1 MSPTVAEA
9 VDQRRRSS
17 RLHDVTRRLHGW
29 GRPFLVA
36 CAATVV
42 LRTVATCI
50 ALVTVYGVS
59 FPHVVARTPHAL
71 VGVFNRWDTGYYS
84 LIAAHGYPA
93 AQRSGLPPAI
103 AFGPLYPA
111 LVRSAQ
117 AVTGIG
123 FLLAGQLVSMLA
135 LVVALAGL
143 VHIAELDGDR
153 VRSGTAVTL
162 LVAFP
167 TAFFLVI
174 DYADSLAL
182 ALVVWAFVAVR
193 HRHWAIAGLCAAG
206 AFLTKY
212 YLAIVVVGLLAE
224 VWGARRTPDRDRD
237 RRRRYPWSLAWVAL
251 PTVVAIA
258 GWMVYCAQRYGDALA
273 FVHAQSHWNRHF
285 GSPWTL
291 AWTTGGDLVHLRFLD
306 TGTASVTELFD
317 TVTVVLLVVLAVYS
331 FVRVR
336 RSYGILLGLA
346 VCIFT
351 FQNILYSETREVL
364 ALFPFFIGGA
374 EWVAR
379 HPWRERVVLA
389 LFIPSAYFLCTR
401 FVSGMFAG

>member
-1 MSPTVAEA
+1 
-9 VDQRRRSS
+9 
-17 RLHDVTRRLHGW
+17 
-29 GRPFLVA
+29 
-36 CAATVV
+36 
-42 LRTVATCI
+42 
-50 ALVTVYGVS
+50 
-59 FPHVVARTPHAL
+59 VARTPHVL
-71 VGVFNRWDTGYYS
+71 VTVFNRWDTGYYS
-84 LIAAHGYPA
+84 LIAAHGFPV
-93 AQRSGLPPAI
+93 AQRSGVPSAI

-111 LVRSAQ
+111 VVRSVQ
-117 AVTGIG
+117 AVTGFG
-123 FLLAGQLVSMLA
+123 FLFAGQLVSMLA
-135 LVVALAGL
+135 LVAALAGL
-143 VHIAELDGDR
+143 VHVAELDGDR

-182 ALVVWAFVAVR
+182 ALVVWGFLAVR
-193 HRHWAIAGLCAAG
+193 HRRWALAGLCGAG

-224 VWGARRTPDRDRD
+224 VWGSRTLDRDPGV
-237 RRRRYPWSLAWVAL
+237 RRRYLGALAWVAL
-251 PTVVAIA
+251 PTVGVLA

-285 GSPWTL
+285 AFPWTL
-291 AWTTGGDLVHLRFLD
+291 VWTTGGDLVHLRFLD
-306 TGTASVTELFD
+306 TSTASVTELFD
-317 TVTVVLLVVLAVYS
+317 TVTVVLLVVLAAYS
-331 FVRVR
+331 FLRVR